1 MSKTFPLQRFG
12 QRFHPVFRC
21 LLLSF
26 LLVGVFSTQSVA
38 QAPGIDQEMAIR
50 LVTQEQLGGSMD
62 GVRLYVL
69 PRVIAANERI
79 ATWTKD
85 VFTTPTSGWL
95 IFVDRVPGANWEHP
109 CWYFYV
115 DAASGRIHRYD
126 ASTPPNLQ
134 PELDEIT
141 HGRDNP
147 APGLSE
153 ASLEQ
158 FSQRL
163 RSLPKPEPS
172 RGQAY
177 AFIISGGANQSN
189 NHIRYWNDCAFIY
202 RALVE
207 YYGYA
212 DDHIRVC
219 ISDGTNPAIDRSD
232 GSNSPPDL
240 DGDGDDDIEYPATYD
255 YIEQVFGELASTLS
269 ASDQL
274 FIFTTD
280 HGGQES
286 GQDCYLNLWNSETL
300 RDDQMAAFVNA
311 LPCQTITCAFEQ
323 CYSGGMIDDLEGD
336 GRVIATAA
344 HWSELSWAMPPDYI
358 YDTFVYHWTCAVGW
372 QTPDGDPV
380 DADSNDDGLVSM
392 HEAFLYAEAND
403 FDDETPQYSSTPPE
417 LGDIVNLFGSMD
429 GVYLALNGMVIDD
442 DNIGQ
447 SQGNGDG
454 VIDYGETIEL
464 TITLENMGLTDAENV
479 SANLASECSY
489 VSLIAGSGNFGNIP
503 SEATASNAQPYCFT
517 VGSDVPD
524 GMPLELV
531 LQLSEAPEETS
542 LPLSA
547 AAPSYAVTVHHIVD
561 SGGDG
566 MADPGEDLS
575 ITLRIENQGSSMS
588 PDLDAV
594 LQGGMFFQ
602 VNGMPH
608 AVQPI
613 PQGESVLVPGFS
625 LHVQADCPEIYTG
638 LLTLAMTGANSY
650 QASADVYLMVGPW
663 FDNVEND
670 LGWTLGLEGDDAVTG
685 IWEQVDPIGTTYNS
699 QPVQPE
705 DDHTLDPG
713 HICFVTGNGTV
724 GGSAGENDLDGGKT
738 TLLSPVFNLEGASS
752 ATLSY
757 WRWYT
762 NDLGNNPGQDYW
774 DVDVSSAG
782 MSWVH
787 LEHTME
793 SNNAWTEQSF
803 DLSAYIPFSS
813 EVRFRFVASDEDPN
827 SLVEAAV
834 DDIVVTIVRDTST
847 GIGNPGDTQA
857 FSLRLD
863 PCVPNPMKPS
873 TLIAFELPKATPVS
887 LKIYDV
893 SGRLVRTLVDETVL
907 HAGPQS
913 RAWDGRNGKGNP
925 MASGIYFVQLR
936 TPQAEVTRSVT
947 LLR

>member
-1 MSKTFPLQRFG
+1 MSRKSALKHFG
-12 QRFHPVFRC
+12 QPLNFGLSI
-21 LLLSF
+21 LLLS
-26 LLVGVFSTQSVA
+26 LLGIGMFSADSIA
-38 QAPGIDQEMAIR
+38 EEPIIDEEMAIG
-50 LVTQEQLGGSMD
+50 LVTQRHLGGTMD
-62 GVRLYVL
+62 GIRLYVL
-69 PRVIAANERI
+69 PEVLPSNERI

-85 VFTTPTSGWL
+85 VFTTNASGWL
-95 IFVDRVPGANWEHP
+95 VFVDRVPGANWEHP
-109 CWYFYV
+109 CWYFFV
-115 DAASGRIHRYD
+115 DANSGDIQRFD
-126 ASTPPNLQ
+126 AKTPPMRQ
-134 PELDEIT
+134 AEMTEIT
-141 HGRDNP
+141 QGRDNP

-163 RSLPKPEPS
+163 RSLPKPGPT

-232 GSNSPPDL
+232 GTNSPADL
-240 DGDGDDDIEYPATYD
+240 DGDGDDDIEYPATFD
-255 YIEQVFGELASTLS
+255 YIEQVFGELATTMT
-269 ASDQL
+269 AGDQL

-286 GQDCYLNLWNSETL
+286 GMDCYLNLWNSETL
-300 RDDQMAAFVNA
+300 RDDQMAGFVNA

-358 YDTFVYHWTCAVGW
+358 YDTFVYHWTCAVSW

-380 DADSNDDGLVSM
+380 DADSNDDGIVSM

-403 FDDETPQYSSTPPE
+403 FDDETPQYSSTPSE
-417 LGDIVNLFGSMD
+417 LGDMVNLFGNMD
-429 GVYLALNGMVIDD
+429 GVYLALNGMLIDD
-442 DNIGQ
+442 DNSGQ

-464 TITLENMGLTDAENV
+464 TISLENMGLTDAENV
-479 SANLASECSY
+479 SADLVSECAYLSM
-489 VSLIAGSGNFGNIP
+489 ITGSGNFGNIP
-503 SEATASNAQPYCFT
+503 SEGSASNTEPYCFT
-517 VGSDVPD
+517 VDINAPD
-524 GMPLELV
+524 ALPLELV
-531 LQLSEAPEETS
+531 LQLSEAPEDIS
-542 LPLSA
+542 LPLIA
-547 AAPSYAVTVHHIVD
+547 AAPSYAVTVHEIID

-566 MADPGEDLS
+566 MANPGEDLS
-575 ITLRIENQGSSMS
+575 ITLRIENQGSSQS

-602 VNGMPH
+602 VNGIPH
-608 AVQPI
+608 AVAPI
-613 PQGESVLVPGFS
+613 PQGESVLVPGYS
-625 LHVQADCPEIYTG
+625 VHVQADCPEIYTG
-638 LLTLAMTGANSY
+638 LLTLAMTGSNSY
-650 QASADVYLMVGPW
+650 QASSDVFLMVGPW
-663 FDNVEND
+663 FDNVETD
-670 LGWTLGLEGDDAVTG
+670 LGWTLGLDGDDASTG
-685 IWEQVDPIGTTYNS
+685 VWEQVDPIGTSYNS

-705 DDHTLDPG
+705 DDHTLNPG
-713 HICFVTGNGTV
+713 HICFVTGNGTP

-738 TLLSPVFNLEGASS
+738 TLLSPVFNLEGATS
-752 ATLSY
+752 ATISY

-793 SNNAWTEQSF
+793 SDNSWTEHSF

-813 EVRFRFVASDEDPN
+813 EVRFRFVASDEDLN

-847 GIGNPGDTQA
+847 GMGDPSQS

-873 TLIAFELPKATPVS
+873 TLISFELPSASPTS
-887 LKIYDV
+887 LKVYDV
-893 SGRLVRTLVDETVL
+893 SGRLVRTLVDGNKL
-907 HAGPQS
+907 AAGPQT
-913 RAWDGRNGKGNP
+913 RTWDGRNGKGMQ

-936 TPQAEVTRSVT
+936 TPRAEVTRSVA